1 MVVIIIIILLYYYYY
16 YSMPLY
22 LEMLVLLV
30 VQVANK

>member
-1 MVVIIIIILLYYYYY
+1 MVVIIIIILLYYYY